1 MLDGLLFRFFQIEIL
16 NADFR
21 DRLLLCQAQDL
32 FEDLLVFRGN
42 KRNRFAA
49 LARTARTTN
58 AMHVIFRCIGK
69 VEIHHV
75 GNIVHVNAARQ
86 YVGAYNHVNLAALE
100 IGQGA
105 LAFCLR
111 AIGMDGGG
119 ANAGP
124 VQATSAR
131 VGASACA
138 SEHDNARTALLF
150 QKRNQ
155 QRGL

>member
-21 DRLLLCQAQDL
+21 DGLLLCQTQNL
-32 FEDLLVFRGN
+32 FEDLLVFRRN
-42 KRNRFAA
+42 ERNRFAA
-49 LARTARTTN
+49 LARAARAAN
-58 AMHVIFRCIGK
+58 AVHVIFRRIGK
-69 VEIHHV
+69 VEVHHV
-75 GNIVHVNAARQ
+75 GNIVHVNATRQ
-86 YVGAYNHVNLAALE
+86 HVGAYDNVDLSAFE
-100 IGQGA
+100 IGQSA
-105 LAFCLR
+105 LTFCLR
-111 AIGMDGGG
+111 AVGMDGSS

-155 QRGL
+155 